1 VEELLLQAR
10 WKTIEYDADN
20 TMLAQIAEAGV
31 GAGEGEQPRLR
42 SGRGDAAAQGVGE
55 ESAQASGARE
65 GSDGGAAMANEGVA
79 LVVDSA
85 EN

>member
-31 GAGEGEQPRLR
+31 GSGEGV
-42 SGRGDAAAQGVGE
+42 S
-55 ESAQASGARE
+55 
-65 GSDGGAAMANEGVA
+65 
-79 LVVDSA
+79 LVSDSA